1 MQCIASQDIKEN
13 EKLSLVFLDTEFPV
27 GGGVLGMENPGG
39 GGQTRKDP
47 PGVGGGGKAQI
58 FLEPHNHRFAFL
70 AANHLTSFK
79 IFQPAKADYM

>member
-47 PGVGGGGKAQI
+47 PGVGGGEGIDISRTTQSQVCI
-58 FLEPHNHRFAFL
+58 
-70 AANHLTSFK
+70 SCC
-79 IFQPAKADYM
+79 